1 MKKYAWIGF
10 VAARYASRFQNTGG
24 LGKKALKSASSLKKP
39 RRAKNIGSVAS
50 ASFFLSVSGIAVGVL
65 ALTVIL
71 AVMNGFQMGFIESIL
86 EISSFHIRVELD
98 DPDSAEQAAGLLGTG
113 RAVKSV
119 VPFEE
124 LQGII
129 RAPNTGTQQ
138 VAVVRALSPDALLA
152 DRGMAEKLVIERGA
166 FDLRD
171 PDSILL
177 GAEAASRL
185 GVRLGDKVTLLSL
198 AGILPQASAAPGNG
212 TDEDDTGETLDTT
225 FTVRGT
231 FRSGFYEYD
240 LNWAF
245 IAIERARV
253 LEPSLKVTL
262 GIKIYDRF
270 SDQHAMGLVEKTLAD
285 NGIAA
290 KVTSWRDYN
299 KAFFGAL
306 RTEKLFM
313 FILVGL
319 IFIVVGIQI
328 YQSQRRLVLERSD
341 EIGLLRAVGA
351 GAFEVRC
358 VFALNG
364 FIIGGIGAFT
374 GTVLAVLIAHNISV
388 LFTMLENGVNFII
401 GLLNGGGRFAVF
413 SPAVF
418 YIKDIPSRLIPSEVL
433 AIFLFGF
440 GSAVL
445 AGWFASNRAVR
456 IKPAEVLRYE

>member
-1 MKKYAWIGF
+1 MKSGRQAGNIDKRGGFNGWIGF
-10 VAARYASRFQNTGG
+10 VARRYVKKHKHTGG
-24 LGKKALKSASSLKKP
+24 
-39 RRAKNIGSVAS
+39 ITS
-50 ASFFLSVSGIAVGVL
+50 ASFFLSVCGIAVGVL

-86 EISSFHIRVELD
+86 EISSYHIRAELSD
-98 DPDSAEQAAGLLGTG
+98 AEQAEEAAALLGDAG
-113 RAVKSV
+113 RLVKSV
-119 VPFEE
+119 VPYGE

-129 RAPNTGTQQ
+129 RGPDTGRQQ
-138 VAVVRALSPDALLA
+138 VAVVRALPADALLM
-152 DRGMAEKLVIERGA
+152 DKGMAEKLIVEQGT
-166 FDLRD
+166 FNLHD
-171 PDSILL
+171 PNAILL

-185 GVRLGDKVTLLSL
+185 GARLGETVTLLSL
-198 AGILPQASAAPGNG
+198 AGILPQAGDNG
-212 TDEDDTGETLDTT
+212 EEDEGTLDSS
-225 FTVRGT
+225 FVVRGI

-240 LNWAF
+240 LGWAF
-245 IAIERARV
+245 IGLERAREI
-253 LEPSLKVTL
+253 EPNGKVTL
-262 GIKIYDRF
+262 GIKTSDRF
-270 SDQHAMGLVEKTLAD
+270 ADRQAAALIEKTLQEH
-285 NGIAA
+285 GIDA

-328 YQSQRRLVLERSD
+328 FQSQRRIVLERSD

-351 GAFEVRC
+351 GVFDVRC
-358 VFALNG
+358 IFALG
-364 FIIGGIGAFT
+364 GLIIGGIGALT
-374 GTVLAVLIAHNISV
+374 GTVLAVLIAQNIAP
-388 LFTMLENGVNFII
+388 LFGLLETGVNFII
-401 GLLNGGGRFAVF
+401 NLLNGSGRFAVF
-413 SPAVF
+413 SPAIF

-445 AGWFASNRAVR
+445 AGWFASKRVTS